1 MRKALQFAFGLLVV
15 GGCTGLYA
23 QTMDIRTNI
32 PFTFSVSGTTLP
44 AGEYSIHHSEGL
56 LTLRDPQGKAVTVVT
71 VGTDRWMQSSR
82 PLLQFKRYGNEY
94 FLGKISVPQST
105 VARQLL
111 ESRREKELARASG
124 RPEAVIVAARTK

>member
-32 PFTFSVSGTTLP
+32 PFTFHVSGKTLP
-44 AGEYSIHHSEGL
+44 AGEYNIHHSQGL
-56 LTLRDPQGKAVTVVT
+56 LTLQDPQGKGFTVVT
-71 VGTDRWMQSSR
+71 VGTDKWMQSSQ

-94 FLGKISVPQST
+94 FLAKVSVPEST

-111 ESRREKELARASG
+111 ESRREKELAAASG
-124 RPEAVIVAARTK
+124 RGEAVIVAVRTK